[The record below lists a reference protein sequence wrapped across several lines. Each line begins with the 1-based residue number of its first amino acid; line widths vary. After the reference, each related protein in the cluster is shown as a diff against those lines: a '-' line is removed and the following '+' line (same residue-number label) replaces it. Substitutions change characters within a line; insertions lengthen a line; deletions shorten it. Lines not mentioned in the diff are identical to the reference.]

1 MSHWLTRRENK
12 AYYSSQYATTTP
24 KIFRVNSMA
33 TNCPRDLCSAVSV
46 AQTGTMAFRIP
57 VPQPFMRRARRGQL
71 YRWCTADPRTR
82 VLTENHP
89 CVILSR
95 ALQSST
101 EDGPS
106 SAERNGLNTAI
117 PISKR
122 ASDETTYQRA
132 EVVNRDLRVN
142 DQPRPNQQ
150 QIINSQFLPAAAY
163 YR

>member
-1 MSHWLTRRENK
+1 ML
-12 AYYSSQYATTTP
+12 
-24 KIFRVNSMA
+24 RVNSMA

-57 VPQPFMRRARRGQL
+57 VPQPLMRRAQRGQL
-71 YRWCTADPRTR
+71 YRWCTANPRMR

-89 CVILSR
+89 DVILSR
-95 ALQSST
+95 ALQTST
-101 EDGPS
+101 ENGPS

-132 EVVNRDLRVN
+132 EVVNRDLQRSATPESVA
-142 DQPRPNQQ
+142 DHQLTIPPCSSVSSM
-150 QIINSQFLPAAAY
+150 IGPSGPL
-163 YR
+163 